1 MRISDWSSDVCS
13 SDLAGAGI
21 DQVKAH
27 PVERGLRDIQ
37 RLQPFGDIM
46 RPAKEAQRLIVQRL
60 KAQRSAVHPGGRK
73 GAEVGRLDARWICL
87 QRDLQFGTG
96 LPMTFRRAEQVFGE
110 GGRSEEGWSGK
121 G

>member
-1 MRISDWSSDVCS
+1 MGAVDRWCSTVCKGGEAGARLERELVERKMACAETKRPVQFRPPFRLR
-13 SDLAGAGI
+13 LAGAGI

-60 KAQRSAVHPGGRK
+60 KAQRSAEIGR
-73 GAEVGRLDARWICL
+73 A
-87 QRDLQFGTG
+87 
-96 LPMTFRRAEQVFGE
+96 P
-110 GGRSEEGWSGK
+110 
-121 G
+121 

>member
-60 KAQRSAVHPGGRK
+60 KAQRSAVHPGGRN
-73 GAEVGRLDARWICL
+73 GAEVGRLAALW
-87 QRDLQFGTG
+87 
-96 LPMTFRRAEQVFGE
+96 
-110 GGRSEEGWSGK
+110 RSEARRVGK
-121 G
+121 ECVLQCKTAVPPSV

>member
-13 SDLAGAGI
+13 SDLTKRPVQFRPPFRLRLAGAGI

-73 GAEVGRLDARWICL
+73 GAEVGRPDARTPEK
-87 QRDLQFGTG
+87 QR
-96 LPMTFRRAEQVFGE
+96 V
-110 GGRSEEGWSGK
+110 GK
-121 G
+121 ECVRTCRERWE